1 VSEKSESSVAVIN
14 HQAAF
19 RNLNEVVLDRSD
31 LETIVFTNKL
41 LLQIAS
47 NVTEANCD
55 QVAKEQVSE
64 AIDRATN
71 ALSDVIGRHQIE
83 LREINRKILD
93 FFKNVKLQFV
103 NNSNLE
109 NVVSP
114 ALGSLLSCVPDTAHT
129 GSLTCNQSSF
139 SDDDGLAIDLAA
151 QGGGV

>member
-1 VSEKSESSVAVIN
+1 MAVIN